1 MRSLT
6 FSLLACALIANAAH
20 AAGSDTSTSPSNA
33 GELPDASINLSAV
46 SVAAGIGYL
55 WGDGNI
61 VYQGE
66 RHRFELSGIS
76 IVDVGGAH
84 ISATGLVYNLRHLRD
99 FGGRYTSVSLGV
111 TVGGGGSVAV
121 LRNEH
126 GVVIKL
132 HSTTRGLKFNISA
145 DGVDITLKSKSRRS
159 GTKPIVIK

>member
-6 FSLLACALIANAAH
+6 VSLLASAFLAGAACAGASNSAA
-20 AAGSDTSTSPSNA
+20 
-33 GELPDASINLSAV
+33 EQPDASINLNAV
-46 SVAAGIGYL
+46 SVAAGIGYV

-61 VYQGE
+61 VYLGE
-66 RHRFELSGIS
+66 KHRFKLSGIS

-99 FGGRYTSVSLGV
+99 FGGQYTTVSVGL

-132 HSTTRGLKFNISA
+132 HSTTRGLKFNLSA
-145 DGVDITLKSKSRRS
+145 DGVDITLKS
-159 GTKPIVIK
+159 